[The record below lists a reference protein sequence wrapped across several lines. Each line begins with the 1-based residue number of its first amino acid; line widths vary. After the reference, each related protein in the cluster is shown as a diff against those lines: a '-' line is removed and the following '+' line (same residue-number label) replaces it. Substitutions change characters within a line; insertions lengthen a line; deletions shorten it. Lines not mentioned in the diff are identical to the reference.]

1 MRAAEVSRGLSEIDP
16 LRGRIE
22 DWRRSPSKSK
32 AMPEPLWQEAC
43 AAARKLGAARVARAL
58 GLNYGHLKGRLS
70 PPGVPRTG
78 QRTGQDL
85 QPVQEAQFVE
95 LGRLSELTPARNAE
109 PMVVE
114 LVAADGTRLTIRTR
128 EAGANVLA
136 MVNAFRSRA

>member
-1 MRAAEVSRGLSEIDP
+1 VQTAVVSRELSEIDP

-32 AMPEPLWQEAC
+32 AMPEPLWQQAC
-43 AAARKLGAARVARAL
+43 AAARKLGTARVARAL
-58 GLNYGHLKGRLS
+58 GLNYSHLKERLS
-70 PPGVPRTG
+70 PPAVSRTG
-78 QRTGQDL
+78 EQKRQGL

-95 LGRLSELTPARNAE
+95 LGRVGDLAPSRNAE

-128 EAGANVLA
+128 EAGASVLA
-136 MVNAFRSRA
+136 MINAFRSRP

>member
-1 MRAAEVSRGLSEIDP
+1 MDP

-22 DWRRSPSKSK
+22 DWRHSPSKSK

-43 AAARKLGAARVARAL
+43 AAARRLGAARVARAL

-70 PPGVPRTG
+70 SPGVASTGERTR
-78 QRTGQDL
+78 QEL

-95 LGRLSELTPARNAE
+95 LGRVAELAPSHNAE

-114 LVAADGTRLTIRTR
+114 LVATDGTRLTIRTR
-128 EAGANVLA
+128 EAGASVFA
-136 MVNAFRSRA
+136 MINAFRSRT